1 MKKLFFFTAALFASA
16 AMMAETITITVSF
29 TDATVFGYDN
39 PVENGDATKIETG
52 STLTY
57 QGINF
62 DISYES
68 GSNGFRF
75 FKSSAAADAGEID
88 LRAAAN
94 SQMVITA
101 PEGCSFTQMVITG
114 TNITNTYLSIEGYD
128 SKTKTW
134 TGNSETIT
142 IDVIKSTARFKTIEL
157 TYEGGE
163 TAVEN
168 IQATTIANKQMVNGQ
183 LVIIRDGIR
192 YNAIGQQL

>member
-1 MKKLFFFTAALFASA
+1 MKKLFFFAAALLMSTLT
-16 AMMAETITITVSF
+16 MATTVTVSF
-29 TDATVFGYDN
+29 TDATIFGYEN
-39 PVENGDATKIETG
+39 PAENGDATKIDSG

-68 GSNGFRF
+68 GNGFRF
-75 FKSSAAADAGEID
+75 FKSSAEADAGEID

-114 TNITNTYLSIEGYD
+114 TNITTTYLSIEGYD